1 MSTTQEIVLGFDPG
15 GVRHF
20 GWSICEFAGGELQ
33 PPFATGVANDARA
46 ALAKTREK
54 IPDGATVLAS
64 GIDSPLFWTGTG
76 RRDVD
81 FIVRRALSCNEFD
94 PAAVNGTVQHPNSL
108 KGACIAQGPLL
119 ARHLS
124 ETWRALIISESHPR
138 ALRHL
143 VHHIGQPN
151 VAARVEGLIAGLVRD
166 SSFEHRRDATLAAV
180 SAWAALNGDPL
191 VWQDL
196 YRKEPDRIPLF
207 GIDVSYWMPIP
218 PAN

>member
-1 MSTTQEIVLGFDPG
+1 MTTTKDIVLGFDPG
-15 GVRHF
+15 GVGHF

-76 RRDVD
+76 RRDAD
-81 FIVRRALSCNEFD
+81 FTLRRALRSNEFKPD
-94 PAAVNGTVQHPNSL
+94 AVPGTVQHVNSL

-119 ARHLS
+119 AKHLR
-124 ETWRALIISESHPR
+124 ETWKALIISESHPR

-143 VHHIGQPN
+143 VDHIGQPN
-151 VAARVEGLIAGLVRD
+151 VAAMVERLISGLVRGT
-166 SSFEHRRDATLAAV
+166 SFEHRRDATLAAV

-191 VWQDL
+191 AWRDL
-196 YRKEPDRIPLF
+196 YREESDRIPLF